1 MLAGALVLVITF
13 LAPVGMVP
21 TAAAQPGGESH
32 AQGFTSG
39 LPVPPVAAHGS
50 VVPPSSGALPSR
62 PRSSDDGGRVPSPN
76 PSQGPS
82 RGAADRASADPF
94 ATFDEELAAAGRD
107 YDGFIVVL
115 AEPTL
120 LDQIRSL
127 LTRGRPVDVI
137 ARGAERVVNAGG
149 EVTADLEGL
158 LTAVVADLTPEEARA
173 LIADPAVRWVSPNA
187 LVSLDAR
194 RVAVTSSH
202 TFNDFFLWGPAV
214 LDSRSS
220 DWLALG
226 GISYATYVG
235 VRDRTYRYS
244 SDGAGVDVF
253 VVDSGVKASHPD
265 LSGRV
270 VAATEYP
277 AIAGSSFPAGYFRA
291 DTLSGPDP
299 VLGDDDCNGHGTHVA
314 ATIAGSYLGVAR
326 SARIVPVKV
335 FPSCSRSAPFSTIIA
350 GLDWIREKITAAPD
364 RPYVV
369 NMSLGGPA
377 TSVLD
382 AAVEALI
389 DLPVDGGVGV
399 TVVVAA
405 GNDNISASLV
415 SPARV
420 ADAITVGALGNAECA
435 NIDCTAIFLYHN
447 ERAGYSNHGSAV
459 DIMAPGSVT
468 FSACVTPNAQG
479 VDEGGNPAT
488 SACQT
493 VTVDGVAIPVTPL
506 NGTSM
511 AAPHVAG
518 LAARIV
524 GDRFAADGTI
534 LTPAQVWATIQSSAL
549 TGVLDETYVSLVG
562 SPNLT
567 LNSLGIEPLPT
578 DLQLPAVIACFGS
591 SGPSSQLISGGVAPL
606 SWSVTAGELPSTLA
620 MSSVGRLTGSA
631 GLSSGSVTLQVT
643 DVFGRSVSRSFLT
656 TSLPLGCP

>member
-1 MLAGALVLVITF
+1 MLAGSLVLVAT
-13 LAPVGMVP
+13 LLVP
-21 TAAAQPGGESH
+21 MSAVSTAAAEPRV
-32 AQGFTSG
+32 QGIDVG
-39 LPVPPVAAHGS
+39 PPT
-50 VVPPSSGALPSR
+50 PSDATR
-62 PRSSDDGGRVPSPN
+62 RAMVPSPSGDL
-76 PSQGPS
+76 PLRPRTGDDGSQGPAEDPAQGPP
-82 RGAADRASADPF
+82 RGAAERASADPY
-94 ATFDEELAAAGRD
+94 ATFDEELAAAGSD

-127 LTRGRPVDVI
+127 LTLGRPVDVI
-137 ARGAERVVNAGG
+137 ARGARRVADAGG

-158 LTAVVADLTPEEARA
+158 LTAVVADLTPAEARA
-173 LIADPAVRWVSPNA
+173 LIVDPAVRWVSPNA
-187 LVSLDAR
+187 LVTLDAR

-202 TFNDFFLWGPAV
+202 TFTDFFLWGLAV

-220 DWLALG
+220 AWLDPDDVAYLT
-226 GISYATYVG
+226 YAG
-235 VRDRTYRYS
+235 VRDRSYRYS

-270 VAATEYP
+270 VAAAEYP
-277 AIAGSSFPAGYFRA
+277 AIAGSSFSAGYFRA
-291 DTLSGPDP
+291 NTLSGPDP

-314 ATIAGSYLGVAR
+314 ATVGGSYLGVAR

-335 FPSCSRSAPFSTIIA
+335 FPGCGRSAPFSTIIE
-350 GLDWIREKITAAPD
+350 GLDWIREKVTAAPD

-369 NMSLGGPA
+369 NMSLGGGA
-377 TSVLD
+377 NSALD

-420 ADAITVGALGNAECA
+420 ADAITVGALGNAEA
-435 NIDCTAIFLYHN
+435 ATGDCSGICFYHG
-447 ERAGYSNHGSAV
+447 ERAGYSNHGSTV

-479 VDEGGNPAT
+479 GTEAAPAT
-488 SACQT
+488 SDCQT

-534 LTPAQVWATIQSSAL
+534 LTPAQVWSAIQSSAL
-549 TGVLDETYVSLVG
+549 PDVLDETYVSLVG
-562 SPNLT
+562 SPDLT
-567 LNSLGIEPLPT
+567 LNSLGVEPLPT
-578 DLQLPAVIACFGS
+578 DLQLPAVVACFGS

-606 SWSVTAGELPSTLA
+606 SWSVTAGALPPTLEL
-620 MSSVGRLTGSA
+620 SSAGRLTGSA
-631 GLSSGSVTLQVT
+631 SLTSGSVTLQVT
-643 DVFGRSVSRSFLT
+643 DVFGRSVSRVFLT